1 MQYNITVKKNST
13 EEGKHMKH
21 LMGIDIGT
29 TSLKGC
35 VFDER
40 GEVLASVTKAYT
52 LLTEQERV
60 EFPAESYFK
69 LFEEAYEELSKTARI
84 DAFAIDTQ
92 GETLIFLDKNGEPL
106 MNAIVWLDNRAE
118 KEAKAIEE
126 AFGLQRIYETT
137 GQTEVPA
144 GYPAPKILWLK
155 NNHPELFARLDKVL
169 LLEDYLLYRIT
180 GKFAAERSLYSSTLY
195 LIGISESYLPTLY
208 ESGEP
213 VGEYKG
219 ATVSTG
225 ALDQISG
232 FVGCGILREGI
243 VSETTGTAL
252 AVCAFS
258 KTVPPYFEGIKVPAH
273 YVGKDK
279 YCLLMWA
286 PTAGMVMEWY
296 KRTFCEDIDFKTLD
310 ALAAKVPLGAEGLT
324 VSPNMRGSVMPN
336 NDPALRGGVYGIDL
350 RHTRA
355 HFARAVMESI
365 ACLLR
370 QYLECLGLSINEVV
384 SVGGG
389 AKSRLWREIKADI
402 TGKRIVTLENKET
415 GCLGT
420 AIYAGVG
427 AGIYE
432 SVEAASAD
440 LLRVKDA
447 VLPTA
452 SREDADAVYERYLA
466 LDDLLLHRENL

>member
-1 MQYNITVKKNST
+1 
-13 EEGKHMKH
+13 MKH

-35 VFDER
+35 VFDEK

-52 LLTEQERV
+52 LFTEGERV

-69 LFEEAYEELSKTARI
+69 LFEEAYNELSAQVHI

-106 MNAIVWLDNRAE
+106 MDAIVWLDNRAE
-118 KEAKAIEE
+118 KEARAIEA
-126 AFGLQRIYETT
+126 AFGLERIYETT

-144 GYPAPKILWLK
+144 GYPAPKVLWLK
-155 NNHPELFARLDKVL
+155 NNYPELFAKLDKVL

-180 GKFAAERSLYSSTLY
+180 GKFVAERSLYSSTLY
-195 LIGISESYLPTLY
+195 LNVKTGEYFKEMLDFIGIDEGYLPALY
-208 ESGEP
+208 ESGVA

-225 ALDQISG
+225 ALDQVSG

-258 KTVPPYFEGIKVPAH
+258 KTVPPYFRGIKVPAH

-310 ALAAKVPLGAEGLT
+310 GLASKVPLGSEGLT
-324 VSPNMRGSVMPN
+324 VSPNMRGSVMPQ

-370 QYLECLGLSINEVV
+370 QYLECLGLPIDEVV

-389 AKSRLWREIKADI
+389 AKSKLWREIKADI

-432 SVEAASAD
+432 SVEAASTD

-447 VLPTA
+447 ICPTA
-452 SREDADAVYERYLA
+452 SREDANAVYDRYLA
-466 LDDLLLHRENL
+466 LDDLLLHRGIL

>member
-1 MQYNITVKKNST
+1 
-13 EEGKHMKH
+13 MKH
-21 LMGIDIGT
+21 IMGIDIGT

-40 GEVLASVTKAYT
+40 GEVLASVTKSYT
-52 LLTEQERV
+52 LITEGERV
-60 EFPAESYFK
+60 EFPAESYFA
-69 LFEEAYEELSKTARI
+69 LFKEAYDELSRKVKI

-92 GETLIFLDKNGEPL
+92 GETLIFLDKEGKPL

-118 KEAKAIEE
+118 AEAKAIEA
-126 AFGLQRIYETT
+126 AFGLKKIYETT

-155 NNHPELFARLDKVL
+155 NNRPELFARLDKVL
-169 LLEDYLLYRIT
+169 LLEDYLLYRLT
-180 GKFAAERSLYSSTLY
+180 GKFVCERSLYSSTLY
-195 LIGISESYLPTLY
+195 LNVQTGEYFREMLDFIGISEKYLPVLH
-208 ESGEP
+208 ESGER
-213 VGEYKG
+213 VGEYEG
-219 ATVSTG
+219 AVVSTG

-252 AVCAFS
+252 AVCAFARA
-258 KTVPPYFEGIKVPAH
+258 VPPYFDGIKVPAH

-286 PTAGMVMEWY
+286 PTAGMVMEY
-296 KRTFCEDIDFKTLD
+296 FKRNFAEDIDFKTLD
-310 ALAAKVPLGAEGLT
+310 EMAEKIPLGSEGLT
-324 VSPNMRGSVMPN
+324 VSPNMRGSVMPR
-336 NDPALRGGVYGIDL
+336 NDSALRGGVYGVDL

-355 HFARAVMESI
+355 HFARAIMESI

-370 QYLECLGLSINEVV
+370 QYLECLDFPVDEVV

-389 AKSRLWREIKADI
+389 AKSGVWREIKADI
-402 TGKRIVTLENKET
+402 TGKKVVTLKNKET

-427 AGIYE
+427 AGIYG
-432 SVEAASAD
+432 SVEEASAG
-440 LLRVKDA
+440 LLAVKDA

-452 SREDADAVYERYLA
+452 ARDEADAVYARYLA
-466 LDDLLLHRENL
+466 FDGMLLERKGL